1 MAQENQLS
9 FLELRLPKNNEYTT
23 EPMEALLANLA
34 RNQKRSLFSLF
45 SSQKPLLALIIFL
58 KEQTIYFSIGVP
70 TEKLNFFQSQIL
82 SYYPDV
88 LINLSSKSFFGSG
101 FLLQA
106 FSLCENG
113 LNGGQLLSSENGR

>member
-34 RNQKRSLFSLF
+34 RNQKRSLFSPF
-45 SSQKPLLALIIFL
+45 SPQKPLLTRIIFL

-70 TEKLNFFQSQIL
+70 TEKLNFFQSQ
-82 SYYPDV
+82 
-88 LINLSSKSFFGSG
+88 
-101 FLLQA
+101 
-106 FSLCENG
+106 
-113 LNGGQLLSSENGR
+113 

>member
-45 SSQKPLLALIIFL
+45 SPQKPLLTLIIFL

-88 LINLSSKSFFGSG
+88 LINLTQNPFLEVASSSKPLPF
-101 FLLQA
+101 A
-106 FSLCENG
+106 KMI
-113 LNGGQLLSSENGR
+113 LSEGN